1 LEEAVATIRS
11 VKDLKVWRKAM
22 DLTIESYR
30 ATARFPDSEKFG
42 LTSQIRRA
50 AASVPANIAEG
61 FGRWNQR
68 EFSRFLSIASGSA
81 RELETHMLIAGRL
94 GYLSVETLNTMVAS
108 VDEVSGMLFALK
120 SKVQNGA
127 EKTKSPQVPS

>member
-1 LEEAVATIRS
+1 VATIRS

>member
-1 LEEAVATIRS
+1 
-11 VKDLKVWRKAM
+11 
-22 DLTIESYR
+22 
-30 ATARFPDSEKFG
+30 
-42 LTSQIRRA
+42 
-50 AASVPANIAEG
+50 
-61 FGRWNQR
+61 
-68 EFSRFLSIASGSA
+68 
-81 RELETHMLIAGRL
+81 MLIAGRL

>member
-1 LEEAVATIRS
+1 MATIRS
-11 VKDLKVWRKAM
+11 VRDLKVWRKAM
-22 DLTIESYR
+22 DLTVESYR

-94 GYLSVETLNTMVAS
+94 GYLSEETLKTMVTT
-108 VDEVSGMLFALK
+108 VDEVSGTLFALK
-120 SKVQNGA
+120 AKTQNAA
-127 EKTKSPQVPS
+127 EKIKSRQVSS

>member
-1 LEEAVATIRS
+1 
-11 VKDLKVWRKAM
+11 M

-94 GYLSVETLNTMVAS
+94 GYLSEETVNTMVAS

-120 SKVQNGA
+120 SKAENGI
-127 EKTKSPQVPS
+127 ERNKGKKVSS

>member
-1 LEEAVATIRS
+1 MATIRS